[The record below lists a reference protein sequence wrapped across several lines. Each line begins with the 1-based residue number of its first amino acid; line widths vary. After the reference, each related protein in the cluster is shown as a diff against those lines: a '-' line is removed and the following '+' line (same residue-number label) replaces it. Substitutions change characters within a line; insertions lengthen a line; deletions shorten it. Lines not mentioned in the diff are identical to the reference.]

1 MTLID
6 DVSTGVAT
14 RARFSRDVMGVGKV
28 SEKSLRSRR
37 NAPRA
42 YAPGE
47 GSGSEMRTLALSLSL
62 EGAVALSVRRN
73 NALGRKGRR

>member
-37 NAPRA
+37 DAPRA

-47 GSGSEMRTLALSLSL
+47 GSGSEMRKRSLSVSLSLSL
-62 EGAVALSVRRN
+62 SLS
-73 NALGRKGRR
+73 LS